1 MQLDVEHRLTEV
13 EERSKSNLRRIDKL
27 EKFTEAINNLAISV
41 QVMAEKQDR
50 VADTVDKLDIKV
62 TSLESK
68 PGKRW
73 DALVDKIILTI
84 AAALVGFA
92 LAHIGISK

>member
-1 MQLDVEHRLTEV
+1 MELDVEHRLTEV

-27 EKFTEAINNLAISV
+27 EKSTEAINNLAVSV
-41 QVMAEKQDR
+41 QVMAEKQDH
-50 VADTVDKLDIKV
+50 VADAVDKLDVKV

-73 DALVDKIILTI
+73 DTLVDRIIITI
-84 AAALVGFA
+84 AAGIVGFA
-92 LAHIGISK
+92 MAHIGL